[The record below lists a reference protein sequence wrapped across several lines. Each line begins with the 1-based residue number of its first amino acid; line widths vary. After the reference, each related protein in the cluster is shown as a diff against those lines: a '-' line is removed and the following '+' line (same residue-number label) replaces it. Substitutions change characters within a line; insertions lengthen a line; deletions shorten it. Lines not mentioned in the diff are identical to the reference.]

1 MIFEDAAKEEY
12 YEDAMDPIMKE
23 LNAIKRRPSEESDG
37 DSGNMIVDDEFD
49 GDSDFEDYWMRAAL

>member
-23 LNAIKRRPSEESDG
+23 LNAIERRSSEESDG
-37 DSGNMIVDDEFD
+37 DSANVTMDDEFD
-49 GDSDFEDYWMRAAL
+49 GDSDFEDY